1 MSVGVDN
8 MIKKMISKNPSLFV
22 SILCIAIVIAICI
35 PASIYV
41 QNENISTQTLSK
53 MGSRGDEVKQ
63 IQTKLKNLGLY
74 DGSIDGIYG
83 SKTLKGVK
91 AFQKSKGISVDGIA
105 GTQTLKLL
113 GIKTSSSGGH
123 FNDNDA
129 QLLAKVISAEAR
141 GEGYTGQVAVGAVVL
156 NRVEHPSFPDTLS
169 GVVYQAGAFSAV
181 RDSNWKEPIQE
192 SAYRAAKDAI
202 NGQDPT
208 GGAIYYYNPQKT
220 SNKWIRTRP
229 EVITIGEHVFCK

>member
-8 MIKKMISKNPSLFV
+8 MIKKMISKNPPLFV
-22 SILCIAIVIAICI
+22 SILCIAIVIAVCI

-41 QNENISTQTLSK
+41 QNENMSTQTLSK
-53 MGSRGDEVKQ
+53 MGSRSDEVKQ

-229 EVITIGEHVFCK
+229 VVITIGEHVFCK